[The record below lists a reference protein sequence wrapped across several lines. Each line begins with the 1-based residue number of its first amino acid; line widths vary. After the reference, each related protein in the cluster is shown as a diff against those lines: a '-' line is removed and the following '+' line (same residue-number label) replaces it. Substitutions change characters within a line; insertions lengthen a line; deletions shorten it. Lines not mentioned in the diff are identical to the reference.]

1 MTITSELTSMPAP
14 AAPLDLSPP
23 SRATAVSRSDIRAIT
38 SVEVNGE
45 THLLGEHRDFRRN
58 QALSA
63 FLPEHGRFSPAW
75 VRLRNGERLEVHQ
88 HPTKSMVMVCR
99 GSVRFIGDDERQLT
113 EGDTVCIPAGARHGF
128 ATAPGEEF
136 HGLSVQFE
144 GAGLYEDETA
154 PRVRYA
160 DAGSAA
166 GAGAERGSFAEL
178 QRLGAERLRRYAERH
193 PLFRPFDDG
202 RIAND
207 PRMRERFLSALYVW
221 SVYFQR
227 MLYARQSVCTDPVLR
242 ELYADH
248 LREEF
253 GHDVLLRERHGVTE
267 TVYDPALEA
276 AGNWFL
282 MQMHGAD
289 EAAKIVIV
297 HLVVESSCQVF
308 GERTAPAFADRT
320 ADTTSYFE
328 LHAEVDEDH
337 SELGMDH
344 LRGLAPEQFPAL
356 MRVCNQAWDQ
366 LELAHE
372 RIAAYLLG

>member
-1 MTITSELTSMPAP
+1 MPAP

-344 LRGLAPEQFPAL
+344 LRSLAPEQFPAL